1 MLNAN
6 CSILFVRK
14 HWSFDINMTILSLF
28 KKTNKTCYTLIFQ
41 CNMRTSVALLNT
53 LSSNIIHVLSNYS
66 EQVKHSGKNII
77 KVKEWEKNLTKFK
90 LVVHLT
96 FSHYSLNLKKTTSK
110 KKTISNHPD
119 LINFSCQPSLPW
131 EKVDINL
138 YSCDCSNKVTFYSKF
153 MLLLEENI
161 LNLV

>member
-1 MLNAN
+1 MQTVLFYLLENTGVL
-6 CSILFVRK
+6 ILIWQFY
-14 HWSFDINMTILSLF
+14 HYL

-96 FSHYSLNLKKTTSK
+96 FSHYSLNACLLWKNNRQK
-110 KKTISNHPD
+110 KKPISNHPD
-119 LINFSCQPSLPW
+119 LINFSC
-131 EKVDINL
+131 
-138 YSCDCSNKVTFYSKF
+138 
-153 MLLLEENI
+153 
-161 LNLV
+161 

>member
-1 MLNAN
+1 MQTVLFYLLENTGVL
-6 CSILFVRK
+6 ILIWQFY
-14 HWSFDINMTILSLF
+14 HYL

-41 CNMRTSVALLNT
+41 CNMRTLVALLNT

-96 FSHYSLNLKKTTSK
+96 FSHYSLNACLLWKNNRQK
-110 KKTISNHPD
+110 KKPISNHPD
-119 LINFSCQPSLPW
+119 LINFSC
-131 EKVDINL
+131 
-138 YSCDCSNKVTFYSKF
+138 
-153 MLLLEENI
+153 
-161 LNLV
+161 

>member
-1 MLNAN
+1 MQTVLFYLLENTGVL
-6 CSILFVRK
+6 ILIWQFY
-14 HWSFDINMTILSLF
+14 HYL

-90 LVVHLT
+90 LVVQLT
-96 FSHYSLNLKKTTSK
+96 FSHYSLNRKKQQAK
-110 KKTISNHPD
+110 KKPSVIT
-119 LINFSCQPSLPW
+119 LIWLIFHVSLPFHGRRW
-131 EKVDINL
+131 TSICTLVIVPIKSPFTANL
-138 YSCDCSNKVTFYSKF
+138 CFC
-153 MLLLEENI
+153 
-161 LNLV
+161 

>member
-96 FSHYSLNLKKTTSK
+96 FSHYSLNACLLWKNRPK
-110 KKTISNHPD
+110 KKPSVIT
-119 LINFSCQPSLPW
+119 LIWLIFHVSLPFHGRRW
-131 EKVDINL
+131 TSICTLVIVPIKSPFTANL
-138 YSCDCSNKVTFYSKF
+138 CFC
-153 MLLLEENI
+153 
-161 LNLV
+161 